1 MHMLMKVRAFY
12 KFLIISL
19 YIFINDLILFIEKSE
34 ICNFVDD
41 NTLYSVGKKI
51 ENVISDLKTSLF
63 GMDSFRIKSLKA
75 KPVKFQFMV
84 LRNKDERVFYIY
96 ANNVNPIKD
105 KFYKR
110 RK

>member
-1 MHMLMKVRAFY
+1 MLMKVRAFY

-75 KPVKFQFMV
+75 KPDKFQFMV
-84 LRNKDERVFYIY
+84 LRNKYDRVFYIY
-96 ANNVNPIKD
+96 TNNVSPI
-105 KFYKR
+105 
-110 RK
+110 

>member
-1 MHMLMKVRAFY
+1 
-12 KFLIISL
+12 
-19 YIFINDLILFIEKSE
+19 
-34 ICNFVDD
+34 
-41 NTLYSVGKKI
+41 
-51 ENVISDLKTSLF
+51 
-63 GMDSFRIKSLKA
+63 
-75 KPVKFQFMV
+75 MV

>member
-84 LRNKDERVFYIY
+84 LRNKYERVFYIY
-96 ANNVNPIKD
+96 TNNVSPIKD
-105 KFYKR
+105 NFYKC